1 MRALRTG
8 RRLSRAAV
16 IAAAATGM
24 VVAGAGA
31 AQAAT
36 AQLGRHVAPVN
47 NDHLTVTSGPLV
59 LSYDGTH
66 YFGDL
71 RLSVTN
77 NNPTAVSDAVLGIN
91 VPAGLVLTTLSGASG
106 CLGFASETETCNVD
120 TLQPGT
126 TTVTVS
132 FGSFAAPAGRARVTA
147 DGSATVVRVANQAHP
162 SAREQTR
169 FHGVLASR
177 SGSVRHPLAYQ
188 PATVNDLAVSA
199 GTASVTRQDDGSYTV
214 RVPVTALDKND
225 AANQT
230 AWFEPSTTLPNATL
244 EGTDPAAPC
253 TIVCALPGWPSWMS
267 SGESRSLAVLYTVP
281 AGTAPGVYEVSVYG
295 VFDFD
300 EDDAAPAD
308 NTVTVSVTI
317 PE

>member
-8 RRLSRAAV
+8 RRLRQAAV
-16 IAAAATGM
+16 IVAAATGM

-31 AQAAT
+31 AHAAT
-36 AQLGRHVAPVN
+36 AQLDRHVVPVN
-47 NDHLTVTSGPLV
+47 NDHLSVTSGPLV

-66 YFGDL
+66 YFGDM

-77 NNPTAVSDAVLGIN
+77 DNPTAVSDANLSIN
-91 VPAGLVLTTLSGASG
+91 VPAGLVVTTLSGASG
-106 CLGFASETETCNVD
+106 CVGSAPVSCGVD

-147 DGSATVVRVANQAHP
+147 DGSATVTRLANTAHP
-162 SAREQTR
+162 SAREKTR
-169 FHGVLASR
+169 FHGVLAST
-177 SGSVRHPLAYQ
+177 SGSVSHPVAYQ
-188 PATVNDLAVSA
+188 PAAVNDLGLSA

-230 AWFEPSTTLPNATL
+230 AWIEPSTTLPNATFT
-244 EGTDPAAPC
+244 GTDPAAPC
-253 TIVCALPGWPSWMS
+253 TIVCSVPGSPSWMS
-267 SGESRSLAVLYTVP
+267 SGESRSVAVLYTVP
-281 AGTAPGVYEVSVYG
+281 AGTAPGVYEVTVYG
-295 VFDFD
+295 VFNFD
-300 EDDAAPAD
+300 EDDATPAD